1 MAEEESGPRIT
12 IYVKTAKE
20 KKSVEV
26 EENATVKEV
35 CFLHIFTLYTFEITV
50 SIFKGVFLVVGILRK
65 KSCYFPILKFPLRS

>member
-35 CFLHIFTLYTFEITV
+35 CFLHVFTFYIFEITV
-50 SIFKGVFLVVGILRK
+50 SIFKVFFGGWHIA
-65 KSCYFPILKFPLRS
+65 

>member
-50 SIFKGVFLVVGILRK
+50 SIFKGVFFWWLAYCV
-65 KSCYFPILKFPLRS
+65 KSRVISLF